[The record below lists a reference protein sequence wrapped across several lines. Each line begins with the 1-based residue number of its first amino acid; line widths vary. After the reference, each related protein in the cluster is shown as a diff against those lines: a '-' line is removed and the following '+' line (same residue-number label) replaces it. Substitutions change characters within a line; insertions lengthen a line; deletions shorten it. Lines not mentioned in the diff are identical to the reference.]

1 MTPIRNSAKAII
13 IRNGAL
19 LCTKNVGWRGDDF
32 YLLPGGGQEH
42 GETLTQALERECR
55 EEIGARVRVGQLR
68 YVRDYIG
75 KNHAFSERHSG
86 VHAVEFMF
94 ECELLEEPD
103 ESNVTNPD
111 SGQVGLVWINLIEL
125 HTHQIFPSDLTR
137 LLASTEPQTG
147 AVYLGDTN

>member
-103 ESNVTNPD
+103 VSNVTNPD
-111 SGQVGLVWINLIEL
+111 SGQVGLVWIGLNEL

>member
-13 IRNGAL
+13 IRNSAL

-42 GETLTQALERECR
+42 GETLAQALERECR
-55 EEIGARVRVGQLR
+55 EEIGARVRIGKLR

-103 ESNVTNPD
+103 VSNVTNPD
-111 SGQVGLVWINLIEL
+111 SGQVGLVWINLKEL
-125 HTHQIFPSDLTR
+125 HAHQIFPSDLTR
-137 LLASTEPQTG
+137 LLASAKPQTG